1 MLKVIQ
7 GCPVPQ
13 QEPPLCLRKKKADIR
28 DRGYLYKQGLFFRTT
43 AVYPE
48 NLGQLLSK
56 PVRNMPEP
64 TKLLGMLI
72 KSIAEKYGLS
82 DCKNEEQP
90 DAAESEEDY
99 GK

>member
-1 MLKVIQ
+1 M
-7 GCPVPQ
+7 
-13 QEPPLCLRKKKADIR
+13 
-28 DRGYLYKQGLFFRTT
+28 
-43 AVYPE
+43 
-48 NLGQLLSK
+48 SK
-56 PVRNMPEP
+56 PIRNMPEP